1 MIGPI
6 VDSSLTLAGGVA
18 GGLMARRLN
27 EELRGNLTLTFGLAS
42 MAMGITLIVKL
53 HGLPPVIIALIL
65 GAIVGEAVGLERRI
79 NGAAARTRRLVEKL
93 VPAGRAPAVPPQQF
107 LLQFVAVLVL
117 FCASG
122 TGIFGSMNEGITG
135 DASLLLA
142 KSVLDFFTAAIFAAS
157 LGLTVATIALPQF
170 VIQMSLFFLGRL
182 ILPLTTP
189 AMTGDFSCCG
199 GIIML
204 ATGLRIAGIKPFPI
218 ANLLPSL
225 LLAMPI
231 SSLWARWVAP

>member
-18 GGLMARRLN
+18 GALLGRRLK
-27 EELRGNLTLTFGLAS
+27 EALRANLTLTFGLAS

-53 HGLPPVIIALIL
+53 HSLPPVIMAVIF
-65 GAIVGEAVGLERRI
+65 GAIVGEVIALELRI
-79 NGAAARTRRLVEKL
+79 NRAAALTRGLVDRWMPASS
-93 VPAGRAPAVPPQQF
+93 VPVIPQEQF
-107 LLQFVAVLVL
+107 LVQFVAVLVL

-157 LGLTVATIALPQF
+157 LGLSVATIALPQF
-170 VIQMSLFFLGRL
+170 ILQFSLFFLGRMILLL
-182 ILPLTTP
+182 ITEK
-189 AMTGDFSCCG
+189 MTGDFSSCG

-204 ATGLRIAGIKPFPI
+204 ATGFRIAGIKAFPI

-225 LLAMPI
+225 VLVMPI
-231 SSLWARWVAP
+231 SSLWTRWVG